1 MPRVLVPYDFSPYA
15 RRACALAMQGFPF
28 GSEVEIELLHVVDED
43 MYDNVLAREHVPT
56 DEAVLS
62 YLKDEL
68 TSIEAQLAVS
78 NGAQRELKLIEP
90 TIRVERGRPYA
101 VIDARMREPEVVGV
115 CLGGQGHGGSREAVL
130 GRTAQRVIRHA
141 ECAVLVVKQERSFA
155 PPTRLLA
162 SVDWSENSAR
172 ALRMGAQLRAE
183 QAGVLSIFHVIDSP
197 YVPYVRALAHEQNA
211 PEMIDQIKAEQL
223 DRLQTFVKDSL
234 SSFEGE
240 LDAVTESV
248 VFGDPAT
255 SISAHVSALLA
266 ELVIVGARGS
276 TDLSRYLLG
285 STAEKLVTSSKADI
299 LVVP

>member
-56 DEAVLS
+56 DDAILS
-62 YLKDEL
+62 YMKDEL

-78 NGAQRELKLIEP
+78 NGAQRELKLIKP
-90 TIRVERGRPYA
+90 TVRVERGRPYA
-101 VIDARMREPEVVGV
+101 VIDARMREPEVIGV
-115 CLGGQGHGGSREAVL
+115 CLGGQGHGGSTEMVL

-141 ECAVLVVKQERSFA
+141 ECAVLVVKQDRSFSL
-155 PPTRLLA
+155 PTRLLA

-183 QAGVLSIFHVIDSP
+183 QSGVLSIFHVIDSP

-223 DRLQTFVKDSL
+223 DRLQTFVKTSL

-255 SISAHVSALLA
+255 SIAAHVSALLA
-266 ELVIVGARGS
+266 ELVIVGARGA

>member
-1 MPRVLVPYDFSPYA
+1 MTRVLVPYDFSPYA

-28 GSEVEIELLHVVDED
+28 GPEVEIELLHVVDED

-56 DEAVLS
+56 DDAILS
-62 YLKDEL
+62 YMQDEL
-68 TSIEAQLAVS
+68 TQIEAQLAVS
-78 NGAQRELKLIEP
+78 NSAQRELKLVEP
-90 TIRVERGRPYA
+90 TLRVERGRPYA
-101 VIDARMREPEVVGV
+101 VIDRRLREPEVVGV
-115 CLGGQGHGGSREAVL
+115 CLGGQGHGGSTELVL

-141 ECAVLVVKQERSFA
+141 ECAVLVVKQARSFA
-155 PPTRLLA
+155 LPTRLLA

-172 ALRMGAQLRAE
+172 ALRMAAQLRAE
-183 QAGVLSIFHVIDSP
+183 QSGVLSIFHVIDSP

-234 SSFEGE
+234 SAFEGE

-255 SISAHVSALLA
+255 SIAAHVSALLA